1 MKRLNIRT
9 GLPFTALIAVF
20 TGFLRLIESASLVV
34 CLALTTYYF
43 IVAMTLWMANNW
55 LIGSRWIK
63 GHRYPKFKFYFVSLI
78 FGSLLALFFSYWAT
92 RGNVLPVARP
102 LSLDKTRE
110 MLVFFFRGILM
121 NTLNAFVVSH
131 IKQMNDSERRQ
142 VELEQMKQAYLQA
155 NLSSLKEQLSPHFLF
170 NSFNTLNSLT
180 GEQPVKDYVEQ
191 MANVYRYLLD
201 YHKNDLVDLKQEL
214 DFVRSYLYIMQMR
227 LETALAVTIDI
238 DTVLYKTRI
247 PPLTLQ
253 LLIENAIKHNIA
265 SRIRPL
271 QIQLSSGP
279 GYLQV
284 RNNLQPKLS
293 VPATSGVGLTNIN
306 QRYQLLFSQ
315 EIKIEME
322 DDSFTVKLPIKV

>member
-9 GLPFTALIAVF
+9 GLPFTALIAVI
-20 TGFLRLIESASLVV
+20 TGFLRLIESASLIV

-43 IVAMTLWMANNW
+43 IVAMTLWIANNW
-55 LIGSRWIK
+55 LIESHWIR
-63 GHRYPKFKFYFVSLI
+63 GHRYSKFKFYFVSFI
-78 FGSLLALFFSYWAT
+78 FGSVLALFFSYWAT
-92 RGNVLPVARP
+92 RGNVLPVSGP
-102 LSLDKTRE
+102 LSLDKGRE

-170 NSFNTLNSLT
+170 NTFNTLNSLT
-180 GEQPVKDYVEQ
+180 SEQQVKDYVEQ

-201 YHKNDLVDLKQEL
+201 YQKNDLVDLKQEL
-214 DFVRSYLYIMQMR
+214 DFVKSYLYIMQVR
-227 LETALAVTIDI
+227 LESALDVTIGI
-238 DTVLYKTRI
+238 DPSFYKTKV

-265 SRIRPL
+265 SKMKPL
-271 QIQLSSGP
+271 RIQLSADRDG
-279 GYLQV
+279 LEV
-284 RNNLQPKLS
+284 RNNLQPKS
-293 VPATSGVGLTNIN
+293 SIPGTSGLGLTNIN
-306 QRYQLLFSQ
+306 QRYQLLFAK

-322 DDSFTVKLPIKV
+322 DDFFTVKLPMKI